1 MVLQFPRQFLQ
12 GTPHDGRAQFQPL
25 GHRPRELLHLVVV
38 VQVDAVPDD
47 LVGFQFLYAQCDAQ
61 GLQFGGLHP
70 AEDMDF
76 QVLRV
81 VPVIV
86 GVGGVQIVHKFS
98 PKRFHLQT

>member
-1 MVLQFPRQFLQ
+1 
-12 GTPHDGRAQFQPL
+12 
-25 GHRPRELLHLVVV
+25 
-38 VQVDAVPDD
+38 
-47 LVGFQFLYAQCDAQ
+47 YAQCDAQ